1 MQAGYMPAF
10 FMNYIQVSFEE
21 INQEQVDVLIAILP
35 DFGFH
40 GMEETSGGVKAYA
53 NEGLVD
59 LESIKALASS
69 MNLAL
74 AVNLIEEEN
83 WNQTWESNFDPVVIP
98 GKIQVRAHFHEPLDT
113 VQHQILIT
121 PKMSFGTG
129 HHPTTKMMML
139 AMLEIDFKDK
149 NVIDFGT
156 GTGILSILATQLGAH
171 KVYAIDNDDWSIEN
185 VKENIQL
192 NKALGIDVFHA
203 SDLEQI
209 EKSDIVLANINKN
222 VLIEHVQSIF
232 SKTTRPGNLIISGL
246 LRTDYEDIMKVY
258 EPVFGSSFKSF
269 EEGDWLAVSFQF

>member
-1 MQAGYMPAF
+1 
-10 FMNYIQVSFEE
+10 MNYIQISFEG
-21 INQEQVDVLIAILP
+21 INPEQVDVLIAMLP

-40 GMEETSGGVKAYA
+40 GMEETSGGIKAFA

-59 LESIKALASS
+59 LEPLKELASS
-69 MNLAL
+69 MNVSFS
-74 AVNLIEEEN
+74 VNLIEEEN

-98 GKIQVRAHFHEPLDT
+98 GKIQVRAHFHEPIDT
-113 VQHQILIT
+113 VQYQILIT

-139 AMLEIDFKDK
+139 AMLELDFKGK

-171 KVYAIDNDDWSIEN
+171 KVCAIDNDEWSIEN

-192 NKALGIDVFHA
+192 NNASVIEVVHA

-209 EKSDIVLANINKN
+209 EKSDVVLANINKN
-222 VLIEHVQSIF
+222 VLIDHVQSIH
-232 SKTTRPGNLIISGL
+232 SKTSQPGNLIISGL

-258 EPVFGSSFKSF
+258 GPVFGSSFKSYV
-269 EEGDWLAVSFQF
+269 EGDWLAICFQF

>member
-10 FMNYIQVSFEE
+10 FMNYTQISFEE
-21 INQEQVDVLIAILP
+21 ISPEQIDVLIALLP

-40 GMEETSGGVKAYA
+40 GMEETSRGIKAYA

-59 LESIKALASS
+59 LESIKALAST
-69 MNLAL
+69 MDITFTI
-74 AVNLIEEEN
+74 NLIEEEN
-83 WNQTWESNFDPVVIP
+83 WN
-98 GKIQVRAHFHEPLDT
+98 HFHEPLDT

-149 NVIDFGT
+149 HVIDFGT
-156 GTGILSILATQLGAH
+156 GTGILSILATQLGAS
-171 KVYAIDNDDWSIEN
+171 KVFAIDNDEWSIAN

-192 NKALGIDVFHA
+192 NNASGIDVFHA

-209 EKSDIVLANINKN
+209 EKADIVLANINKN
-222 VLIEHVQSIF
+222 VLVEHVQSIF
-232 SKTTRPGNLIISGL
+232 SKTTRTGKLIISGL
-246 LRTDYEDIMKVY
+246 LRTDYDDIMKVY
-258 EPVFGSSFKSF
+258 GPVFGSNIKSF